1 MIDLNVRKNTKDNA
15 KKKPKGDLRKQQ
27 NKQKKKLLR
36 VEKNEKK
43 TLSQRKIF
51 AAMTNVV
58 SKEMNFTSKSLE
70 MVKNIVLTVISN

>member
-51 AAMTNVV
+51 VAMTNVV